1 MKTKLTLSFLSI
13 FFLISTASCGSS
25 EEALKEVTHLSQDCP
40 GEVVPTQVHVDCFM
54 YEKETSAT
62 AFAVL
67 KSPNPEH
74 DPILF
79 LHGGPGGRSVIDR
92 HIWLTPRSKL
102 LNTHDLI
109 LVDQKGSGESN
120 PSLDCWEIDQGLNKD
135 SISACKNRLSSDGIN
150 FSSYQIKEI
159 AEDIAQLRVSLGI
172 KKWNLYG
179 VSFGSRIALE
189 LLSIDGDAVN
199 SAVLDSP
206 LPPHVAAY
214 DSLPSGSERA
224 INLALDNCQKI
235 GECNLSLLN
244 QEIYECSHTENLL
257 SECLGALLGRLNRN
271 PILFSGPEGNI
282 TIDDSTFAF
291 ELVRTLAHPDGKNV
305 VPKAVMLA
313 LDGRMAESMQSL
325 LEINVNGYSKGDA
338 LSEGVQFSSECLD
351 ELPKNNPS
359 IEKYSTPLASALSK
373 REETLQEICAIWTP
387 GEAPMKKHD
396 PESFRTETLILSGLL
411 DPITPASWSLKAK
424 ESLPNA
430 ILIQRENW
438 THAPSLSEE
447 CAKELVYEFFDNNR
461 WSVGNPPC

>member
-25 EEALKEVTHLSQDCP
+25 KEALEEITHLSQDCP
-40 GEVVPTQVHVDCFM
+40 GETVPTEVHVDCFM
-54 YEKETSAT
+54 HEKENSAT

-67 KSPNPEH
+67 KSPNPKHE
-74 DPILF
+74 PILF

-102 LNTHDLI
+102 LSTHDLI
-109 LVDQKGSGESN
+109 LVDQKGSGESS
-120 PSLDCWEIDQGLNKD
+120 PSLDCWEVDQGLNKD

-150 FSSYQIKEI
+150 FSSYQVKGI

-206 LPPHVAAY
+206 LPPHVPAY

-235 GECNLSLLN
+235 GECDLSLLN
-244 QEIYECSHTENLL
+244 KEIYDCSRTENLL
-257 SECLGALLGRLNRN
+257 SGCLGDLLGELNKN

-282 TIDDSTFAF
+282 TVDDSTFAF

-313 LDGRMAESMQSL
+313 LDGRLAEAMQSL
-325 LEINVNGYSKGDA
+325 LRINISGYSKGDA
-338 LSEGVQFSSECLD
+338 LSEGVQYSSECLD

-387 GEAPMKKHD
+387 GEVLIKKHN
-396 PESFRTETLILSGLL
+396 PKSFRTETLILSGLL
-411 DPITPASWSLKAK
+411 DPVTPASWSLKTK

-438 THAPSLSEE
+438 THAPSLNDE
-447 CAKELVYEFFDNNR
+447 CAKKLVYEFFDNSR
-461 WSVGNPPC
+461 WSVENPPC